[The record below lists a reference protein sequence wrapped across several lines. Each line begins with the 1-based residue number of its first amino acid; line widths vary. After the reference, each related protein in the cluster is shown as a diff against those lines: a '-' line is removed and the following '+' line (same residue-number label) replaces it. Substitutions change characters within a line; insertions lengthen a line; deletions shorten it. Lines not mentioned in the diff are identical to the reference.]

1 MRRTYSTLIYPALAD
16 GLELLGYGPIYH
28 MREVHKNGP
37 AKYWLPLLEYKFEG
51 KGKAFGLE
59 DFDEFLGG
67 YSVCYPFF

>member
-28 MREVHKNGP
+28 MREVHKNGH

>member
-1 MRRTYSTLIYPALAD
+1 
-16 GLELLGYGPIYH
+16 
-28 MREVHKNGP
+28 VHKNGH